1 MSQERQ
7 ILEKLNRGGWTC
19 SSELIEGW
27 TVDYRSRIN
36 GLRKKGYNIISRT
49 CKGCGR
55 NHKARMNQWYLE
67 FKSRNEIEARQIA
80 KEIPFCCESG
90 GIFKDKFG
98 QPIHSQECLKIK
110 EKVQTLL

>member
-1 MSQERQ
+1 MSQEKQ
-7 ILEKLNRGGWTC
+7 ILEKLNKGGWVC
-19 SSELIEGW
+19 SSELIEGYC
-27 TVDYRSRIN
+27 VDYRARIN
-36 GLRKKGYNIISRT
+36 GLRKKGYNIISRP
-49 CKGCGR
+49 CNGQCGR
-55 NHKARMNQWYLE
+55 HHKARMNQWYLE
-67 FKSRNEIEARQIA
+67 PRNEIEARQIV